1 MKRWY
6 PCVFLSHLP
15 KLSHWLWFVHRR
27 TRLFLRLLRTAYQC
41 YHYSIARGAADSKH
55 KQPSNIVIMNTQWL
69 RLIQECPPWI
79 SSYQPST
86 LQIKLQRRGGRME
99 EITIGTLP
107 AAAHQRYFAR
117 VLLQWLCRG
126 RHVPTRQFWLHDAKI
141 TMQYR
146 YSLGSLDWAHMLTTT
161 TSLHDNIMLW
171 RTQTGWV
178 HVVWVQAVQF
188 REDTS
193 CTHQIMNEND
203 VKLMCS
209 IYAELAR
216 WSCIS
221 TFWCW
226 PLPNIIPAE
235 NDIK

>member
-1 MKRWY
+1 MSSTDTALLAGPVISYRAQKFRYHLMHAVPLGQLCRLLTPHATASFQLKPHGNILITIVKRWY

-27 TRLFLRLLRTAYQC
+27 TRLFLRLLRTACQC

-55 KQPSNIVIMNTQWL
+55 NQLSNIVIMNTQWL

-117 VLLQWLCRG
+117 VLLQ
-126 RHVPTRQFWLHDAKI
+126 
-141 TMQYR
+141 
-146 YSLGSLDWAHMLTTT
+146 
-161 TSLHDNIMLW
+161 
-171 RTQTGWV
+171 
-178 HVVWVQAVQF
+178 
-188 REDTS
+188 
-193 CTHQIMNEND
+193 
-203 VKLMCS
+203 
-209 IYAELAR
+209 R
-216 WSCIS
+216 W
-221 TFWCW
+221 
-226 PLPNIIPAE
+226 
-235 NDIK
+235 